1 MNLVYQFLCIMILMI
16 LIIVSIIEDS
26 NDKFEMTTK
35 KRKTLKLTTMI
46 FFGICKMIRKV
57 RGCNTF

>member
-1 MNLVYQFLCIMILMI
+1 MNLVYYFLCIMILMI

-35 KRKTLKLTTMI
+35 KRKIPMLTTVI
-46 FFGICKMIRKV
+46 FLVFVK
-57 RGCNTF
+57 